1 MRALLSAVFRKEMK
15 DHLRDRRSILSVV
28 GGSLVG
34 PIVFGVLFSVVASW
48 NRQDKPVEL
57 PVVGRAHAPSL
68 MAYLERTGVKLS
80 DAPLDYESRIQAG
93 SVDAVLIIPEDYGKD
108 FAAGHA
114 AKVQLV
120 VDNSRTKA
128 RATIKRVQAVLN
140 QYSGTLGTQRLLA
153 RGVSPE
159 LAMPVR
165 VEEVDLATPER
176 LAASI
181 LNMIPLFL
189 VIACFMGGL
198 NVAIDTMAGERERG
212 SLEPL
217 LLNPVQRGTLVV
229 GKWLAT
235 TVFAC
240 TMVVGV
246 TAVFVAVAKRVPL
259 QDLGVKVSLDALT
272 ALGMMAAVLP
282 LALLASAV
290 QMLVATFARSYKEAQ
305 TYLQLLMM
313 LPMVPGMVL
322 ALSPIQSQPW
332 MYSVPVLGQELL
344 VSELMRG
351 EALGVMPFVLGLVS
365 CVVLAAAL
373 LTVTARMLGDERIVF
388 GRS

>member
-1 MRALLSAVFRKEMK
+1 
-15 DHLRDRRSILSVV
+15 
-28 GGSLVG
+28 
-34 PIVFGVLFSVVASW
+34 
-48 NRQDKPVEL
+48 
-57 PVVGRAHAPSL
+57 
-68 MAYLERTGVKLS
+68 MAYLERTGVTLS
-80 DAPLDYESRIQAG
+80 EAPPDYESRIQAG
-93 SVDAVLIIPEDYGKD
+93 TVDAVLIIPEGYGKD

-373 LTVTARMLGDERIVF
+373 LAVTARMLGDERIVF

>member
-1 MRALLSAVFRKEMK
+1 VRALLSAVFRKEMK

-28 GGSLVG
+28 GGALVG
-34 PIVFGVLFSVVASW
+34 PLVFAVMFSVVASW
-48 NRQDKPVEL
+48 NRKDKPVEL

-68 MAYLERTGVKLS
+68 MAYLERTGVTLS
-80 DAPLDYESRIQAG
+80 EAPPDYEARIQAG
-93 SVDAVLIIPEDYGKD
+93 TVDAVLIIPEGYGKD

-189 VIACFMGGL
+189 VIACFIGGL

-373 LTVTARMLGDERIVF
+373 LAVTARMLGDERIVF

>member
-1 MRALLSAVFRKEMK
+1 MKTLLTAVFRKEMK
-15 DHLRDRRSILSVV
+15 DHLRDRRSVSSVL
-28 GGSLVG
+28 GGSLMG
-34 PIVFGVLFSVVASW
+34 PVLFAVMFTVLASW
-48 NRQDKPVEL
+48 NRQDKPLEL

-68 MAYLERTGVKLS
+68 MAFLERYGVQLS
-80 DAPLDYESRIQAG
+80 DAPADYESRIQAG
-93 SVDAVLIIPEDYGKD
+93 TLDAVLIIPEDYGKD
-108 FAAGHA
+108 FSAGRS

-120 VDNSRTKA
+120 MDNSRNKA
-128 RATIKRVQAVLN
+128 RFTIRRAQSLLS
-140 QYSGTLGTQRLLA
+140 QYAGVLGTQRLMA
-153 RGVSPE
+153 RGVAPE
-159 LAMPVR
+159 LASPVR

-189 VIACFMGGL
+189 VISCFMGGL

-235 TVFAC
+235 TVFSC
-240 TMVVGV
+240 TMVVV
-246 TAVFVAVAKRVPL
+246 VAVAFVLVAKRVPL
-259 QDLGVKVSLDALT
+259 QDLGVKVSLDAV
-272 ALGMMAAVLP
+272 AAVGMVGAVLP
-282 LALLASAV
+282 LSLLASAM
-290 QMLVATFARSYKEAQ
+290 QMLVATFARSFKEAQ

-313 LPMVPGMVL
+313 LPMIPGMML
-322 ALSPIQSQPW
+322 ALSPIESQTW
-332 MYSVPVLGQELL
+332 MFMVPVLGQELL

-351 EALGVMPFVLGLVS
+351 EPLGVLPFVLSTVG
-365 CVVLAAAL
+365 CVALAAACLAAISRL
-373 LTVTARMLGDERIVF
+373 LSDEKIVF

>member
-1 MRALLSAVFRKEMK
+1 VKALLAAVFRKEMR
-15 DHLRDRRSILSVV
+15 DHLRDRRSVTSVL

-34 PIVFGVLFSVVASW
+34 PVIFAVMFTVIASW

-68 MAYLERTGVKLS
+68 MAFLERSGAKLVE
-80 DAPLDYESRIQAG
+80 APADYEAG
-93 SVDAVLIIPEDYGKD
+93 IKAGTLDAVLVVPEDYGKD
-108 FAAGHA
+108 FAAGRS

-120 VDNSRTKA
+120 VDNSRNKA
-128 RATIKRVQAVLN
+128 RANVKRIQVLLSR
-140 QYSGTLGTQRLLA
+140 YSGILGTQRLLA
-153 RGVSPE
+153 RGVAPE
-159 LAMPVR
+159 LAQPVQI
-165 VEEVDLATPER
+165 EEVDLATPER

-181 LNMIPLFL
+181 LNMIPIFL
-189 VIACFMGGL
+189 VMACFIGGL

-235 TVFAC
+235 TVFSC
-240 TMVVGV
+240 VTVVV
-246 TAVFVAVAKRVPL
+246 VCVAFVVIAKRVPL
-259 QDLGVKVSLDALT
+259 QDLGVKVSLEPAT
-272 ALGMMAAVLP
+272 AVAMIGAMLP
-282 LALLASAV
+282 MALLASSA

-313 LPMVPGMVL
+313 LPTLPGMVL
-322 ALSPIQSQPW
+322 ALSPIQSQMW
-332 MYSVPVLGQELL
+332 MYAVPVLGQQLL

-351 EALGVMPFVLGLVS
+351 EVLGTMPFVLGTVS
-365 CVVLAAAL
+365 SLALTAVCLSLISRL
-373 LTVTARMLGDERIVF
+373 LSDERIVF

>member
-1 MRALLSAVFRKEMK
+1 MKALLTAVFRKEMR
-15 DHLRDRRSILSVV
+15 DHLRDRRSVMSVL

-34 PIVFGVLFSVVASW
+34 PIVFGLMFTVVASW

-57 PVVGRAHAPSL
+57 PVVGRSHAPSL
-68 MAYLERTGVKLS
+68 IAFLERVGTKLS
-80 DAPLDYESRIQAG
+80 DAPADYESRIQAG
-93 SVDAVLIIPEDYGKD
+93 TLDAVLIIPEDYGKD
-108 FAAGHA
+108 FAAGRSA
-114 AKVQLV
+114 TVQLV
-120 VDNSRTKA
+120 VDNSRNKA
-128 RATIKRVQAVLN
+128 RPTIRRVQAVLN
-140 QYSGTLGTQRLLA
+140 QYSGMLGTQRLLA
-153 RGVSPE
+153 RGVAPE
-159 LAMPVR
+159 LAAPVR
-165 VEEVDLATPER
+165 VEEVDLSTPER
-176 LAASI
+176 LAASL

-217 LLNPVQRGTLVV
+217 LLNPVHRGALVV

-235 TVFAC
+235 TVFSG
-240 TMVVGV
+240 TMVVV
-246 TAVFVAVAKRVPL
+246 VSVVFVLVAKRVPL
-259 QDLGVKVSLDALT
+259 QDLGVKVSLDATT
-272 ALGMMAAVLP
+272 AVGMMGAVLP

-290 QMLVATFARSYKEAQ
+290 QMLVSTFARSYKEAQ

-313 LPMVPGMVL
+313 LPMVPGMIL

-332 MYSVPVLGQELL
+332 MYAVPVLGQELL

-351 EALGVMPFVLGLVS
+351 EPLGALPFVSSTVG
-365 CVVLAAAL
+365 CVVLAVLCLAQISRL
-373 LTVTARMLGDERIVF
+373 LSDERIVF